1 MARAIESKA
10 MSAPA
15 SRRDARRAT
24 SEESVPSRRKRW
36 PWIVGGIGVVVVGGI
51 VAVGLSGLHV
61 YNRAMD
67 LQDELLAAQ
76 KLIPQAKAQ
85 LEELDVE
92 AATATF
98 ASIETHTTAAV
109 ALTDDPIWAM
119 AGSLPWIGTSVT
131 AATELA
137 TITDDTVAAARPLI
151 DVAPS
156 LMPANLKPVD
166 GAFPLDTI
174 SGAID
179 AVSIAAADFSQLR
192 TRVGAVDTD
201 GAVGQLVSAKEQL
214 AEQIG
219 TVTDALNTADTV
231 LPILPTLL
239 GGEGEK
245 RYLLVFQ
252 NNAEA
257 LGLGGSSA
265 SQTLVRA
272 DAGKIEIVEQG
283 TSRTYREQRVDVD
296 LPASAYALYGN
307 RFASAMNLTPSRP
320 DWPTGAQIM
329 QAFWQRDMDPA
340 PIDGVASIDP
350 LALARMLEATG
361 PVTVGDI
368 ELTSE
373 NAVSILL
380 HEAYFWFP
388 AAQVNEMTD
397 AFFAAA
403 ASEIFD
409 KLSNGEFD
417 VPTMLTAIGDG
428 IETGSIMYW
437 TGDERVQTIL
447 EESGSRITG
456 TLPTDNAEATTVGVY
471 FRDTSASKIDYFMD
485 SDVEVAATCADG
497 TMTMTVSA
505 TLKLDLTLQESVNLP
520 SYVRSGG
527 WKGEKYRTQV
537 FFYAPPGMEITDVST
552 DGRDSRPFRTGNVD
566 LGRVVAPFE
575 TYHVPDEE
583 FTVTATFTGS
593 GDFGPVEVRTT
604 PMIRPTGVS
613 VDDGCTG

>member
-1 MARAIESKA
+1 
-10 MSAPA
+10 MSAPV
-15 SRRDARRAT
+15 SRRDSRRAT
-24 SEESVPSRRKRW
+24 PDESARPRRKRW
-36 PWIVGGIGVVVVGGI
+36 PWIVGGIGVIVIGGV

-98 ASIETHTTAAV
+98 EDIDAHTNAAV
-109 ALTDDPIWAM
+109 ALTDDPVWKL
-119 AGSLPWIGTSVT
+119 AGGMPWVGASVT
-131 AATELA
+131 AATDLA

-156 LMPANLKPVD
+156 LMPTNLKPVD
-166 GAFPLDTI
+166 GAFPLETI
-174 SGAID
+174 SGAVD
-179 AVSIAAADFSQLR
+179 AVSVAAAEFSQLR
-192 TRVGAVDTD
+192 TRISAVDTD
-201 GAVGQLVSAKEQL
+201 GAVSQLVSAKEQL
-214 AEQIG
+214 TEQIG
-219 TVTDALNTADTV
+219 SVTDALNTADTL

-272 DAGKIEIVEQG
+272 DAGRIEIVEQG
-283 TSRTYREQRVDVD
+283 SSQTYREARVDVD
-296 LPASAYALYGN
+296 LPASAFALYGN
-307 RFASAMNLTPSRP
+307 RFATAMNLTPSRP
-320 DWPTGAQIM
+320 DWPSGAQIM
-329 QAFWQRDMDPA
+329 KAFWQRDVDPA
-340 PIDGVASIDP
+340 RIDGVASIDP

-361 PVTVGDI
+361 PVTVGEV
-368 ELTSE
+368 ELNAE

-380 HEAYFWFP
+380 HEVYGWFP
-388 AAQVNEMTD
+388 REQVADMTD

-403 ASEIFD
+403 AAEIFG
-409 KLSNGEFD
+409 KLSGGEFD
-417 VPTMLTAIGDG
+417 VQKMITAIGDS

-437 TGDERVQTIL
+437 TDDESVQAIL
-447 EESGSRITG
+447 ADSGSRITG
-456 TLPTDNAEATTVGVY
+456 ILPRDNTETTTLGVY

-485 SDVEVAATCADG
+485 TGVDVSATCADG

-505 TLKLDLTLQESVNLP
+505 TLKLDLTLRESVNLP
-520 SYVRSGG
+520 SYVRSAG

-537 FFYAPPGMEITDVST
+537 FFYAPPGMEVTGVST
-552 DGRDSRPFRTGNVD
+552 TGGDSRPFRTGNVD

-575 TYHVPDEE
+575 TYHVPNEE

-593 GDFGPVEVRTT
+593 GDFGPVDVRTT
-604 PMIRPTGVS
+604 PMIRPTGVA